1 MHLLNWCLSSNSS
14 CFLSFCSCR
23 RSYSDRLSISS
34 SGHSENARNSR
45 VSLKPLWCNFQHC
58 TICHFKLQSKT
69 SLLYDVCFFGTV
81 LFDVQLDY
89 LFNVNNTYSVWVLYV
104 TGRDSGNKI
113 CSRFFCSFLGNS
125 KELYNHRTWTVYM
138 FQIIDHLYRS
148 ALVRLGIRIFR
159 LVIQSVMN

>member
-113 CSRFFCSFLGNS
+113 CSRFFCAYGILRNFTII
-125 KELYNHRTWTVYM
+125 ELRQYPCFR
-138 FQIIDHLYRS
+138 FIDHLYRS